1 MNSIILRTAARF
13 LITLLMLFSIFLLL
27 RGHNEPGGGF
37 VGGLVAA
44 AAFILHALAYDV
56 SATLVA
62 LRVAPRMLIGAG
74 LLLAVGSGLL
84 PLLLGDPFL
93 TAIWWEVPLGA
104 GVLDIGTPLIF
115 DTGVYVTVLG
125 VALTIMLAL
134 AEE

>member
-1 MNSIILRTAARF
+1 
-13 LITLLMLFSIFLLL
+13 
-27 RGHNEPGGGF
+27 
-37 VGGLVAA
+37 
-44 AAFILHALAYDV
+44 
-56 SATLVA
+56 
-62 LRVAPRMLIGAG
+62 MLIGTG

-84 PLLLGDPFL
+84 PLLFDDPFL

-104 GVLDIGTPLIF
+104 GVLEIGTPLIF

>member
-13 LITLLMLFSIFLLL
+13 LIALLMLFSIFLLL

-44 AAFILHALAYDV
+44 AAYILHALAFDV
-56 SATLVA
+56 SATLAA
-62 LRVAPRMLIGAG
+62 LRVAPRMLIGTG

-84 PLLLGDPFL
+84 PLLFDDPFL

-104 GVLDIGTPLIF
+104 GVLDLGTPLIF

>member
-13 LITLLMLFSIFLLL
+13 LIALLMLFSIFLLL

-44 AAFILHALAYDV
+44 AAYILHALAFDV
-56 SATLVA
+56 SATLAA
-62 LRVAPRMLIGAG
+62 LRVAPRMLIGTG

-84 PLLLGDPFL
+84 SLLFDDPFL

-104 GVLDIGTPLIF
+104 GVLEIGTPLIF

>member
-44 AAFILHALAYDV
+44 AAFILHALAFDV
-56 SATLVA
+56 SATLAA

>member
-84 PLLLGDPFL
+84 PLLFGDPFL

-104 GVLDIGTPLIF
+104 GVLDLGTPLIF